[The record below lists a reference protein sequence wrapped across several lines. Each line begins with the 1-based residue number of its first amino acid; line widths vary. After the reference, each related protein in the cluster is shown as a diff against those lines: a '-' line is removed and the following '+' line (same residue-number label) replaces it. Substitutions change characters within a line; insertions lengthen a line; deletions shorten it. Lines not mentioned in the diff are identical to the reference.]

1 MDIDSIVIHTD
12 IKDKLDFLS
21 DAEAGQLFKAIIDYA
36 ENGTT
41 ISTEDRS
48 GAVVMA
54 FLFVKDQIERDYA
67 KYLERQGKS
76 DHRSQVNR
84 ENSNKRWEK
93 ERKSKTNDC
102 NANGCNGNANNSDC
116 INCNASAP
124 LPISKS
130 ISKEIR
136 NSIPTEDKGK
146 TKRFAKPSPQEIKD
160 YIKEKNLNVNP
171 DQFYDYYESNGWMVG
186 RNHMKDWKAALRQW
200 NAREPNYSTQP
211 AAAMPKATTPQSEES
226 DFQNKDYSGRF

>member
-12 IKDKLDFLS
+12 IKDKLDLLS
-21 DAEAGQLFKAIIDYA
+21 DEEAGQLFKAVIAYA
-36 ENGTT
+36 ENGT
-41 ISTEDRS
+41 ILIPKDNRVL
-48 GAVVMA
+48 GVM
-54 FLFVKDQIERDYA
+54 FLFVKNQIDRDYA
-67 KYLERQGKS
+67 KYLER
-76 DHRSQVNR
+76 RETNR
-84 ENSNKRWEK
+84 ENGRKGGRPKKTDGLLEK
-93 ERKSKTNDC
+93 PTES
-102 NANGCNGNANNSDC
+102 
-116 INCNASAP
+116 
-124 LPISKS
+124 LPIPTPIITPKTTPN
-130 ISKEIR
+130 I
-136 NSIPTEDKGK
+136 IPTEDKGK
-146 TKRFAKPSPQEIKD
+146 PKRFAKPSPQEIKD